1 MDTFNYFW
9 CLFTNFQNGLVIK
22 FLCISLLFAGLA
34 TNLNAQSTFV
44 PLGSEEQLL
53 FDRMEALS
61 GQMDLN
67 SGGNY
72 LPLERKAF
80 AEYLTKLKTERLK
93 GAPIS
98 LSPTDQN
105 LIDRAIGLNGEWV
118 EDATGMDG
126 AIPTKK
132 PILKYFYTTKGNLY
146 HVNTDNFFLT
156 VNPILYTQLS
166 ANFGETD
173 ERGYTNL
180 RGAELR
186 GRIANR
192 IGFYTMLG
200 DQQQQPLPVV
210 YGWEQQYH
218 SYPGNDYYILKDKT
232 FDAFLGRGYIT
243 FDAFKNNLQVA
254 FGYDKQF
261 VGNGVR
267 SLVQSNETA
276 ASTFLRVKFEIG
288 KFTFDNLYQE
298 LVGDFPGLGNDER
311 LPKKYSAYNQISTM
325 LLPNLNIGIFES
337 TVFDN
342 SCLHLTNVIPV
353 VFSQTIARSLGAQ
366 QKTSLGLNFKY
377 LPIRGV
383 QVYGQGLID
392 QLDFSAIGKGSYK
405 NSWAGQLGVKY
416 YNAFSVSNLDLQLE
430 GNYVRPFMYQSND
443 GRTNGTHYNQPL
455 AHPMGAGFAEGI
467 FKIKY
472 QPTAKW
478 FIDVLASYY
487 IGNAD
492 TSANFGTNLS
502 VPKDQRIKDDGYGFL
517 PENKRKSFY
526 VNGNIA
532 YELFTNFFLEI
543 GVTAGKSN
551 IPIFT
556 TNGTQVNA
564 YGGLRWNI
572 ARKQNFIYN

>member
-1 MDTFNYFW
+1 VN
-9 CLFTNFQNGLVIK
+9 K
-22 FLCISLLFAGLA
+22 FLPLSALFVAIQISA
-34 TNLNAQSTFV
+34 TAQSTFV
-44 PLGSEEQLL
+44 PLNSEEQLL
-53 FDRMEALS
+53 LDRLEALN
-61 GQMDLN
+61 GQIN
-67 SGGNY
+67 TNVGGNY
-72 LPLERKAF
+72 LPVSRKDLA
-80 AEYLTKLKTERLK
+80 AYLYDVKQGSVRGQTLN
-93 GAPIS
+93 
-98 LSPTDQN
+98 LSPTDQH

-118 EDATGMDG
+118 TDATGMD
-126 AIPTKK
+126 ASIPTKK
-132 PILKYFYTTKGNLY
+132 PILKYFYTTKGNFY

-156 VNPILYTQLS
+156 VNPVLYTQLS
-166 ANFGETD
+166 ANVNASKD
-173 ERGYTNL
+173 KGYTNL

-218 SYPGNDYYILKDKT
+218 SYPGNDYYIRKDKN
-232 FDAFLGRGYIT
+232 FDAFIGRGYIT
-243 FDAFKNNLQVA
+243 FDAFNNHLQVA

-267 SLVQSNETA
+267 SLVQSDETA
-276 ASTFLRVKFEIG
+276 ASTFLRLDFEIG
-288 KFTFDNLYQE
+288 RFKFNNIYQE
-298 LVGDFPGLGNDER
+298 LVGDFPGLGNDDR
-311 LPKKYSAYNQISTM
+311 LPKKYSAFNQVSTM
-325 LLPNLNIGIFES
+325 IGSKLNIGIFES
-337 TVFDN
+337 TIFDN

-353 VFSQTIARSLGAQ
+353 VFSQSIARTLGAQ

-377 LPIRGV
+377 IPTAGV

-392 QLDFSAIGKGSYK
+392 QLDFKTIGKSSYK

-416 YNAFSVSNLDLQLE
+416 YNAFTIANLDLQLE

-467 FKIKY
+467 FRIKY
-472 QPTAKW
+472 QPKAKW

-492 TSANFGTNLS
+492 TSANFGGNLF
-502 VPKDQRIKDDGYGFL
+502 VPKHQRASDDGYGFL
-517 PENKRKSFY
+517 PTNKRKSVY

-532 YELFTNFFLEI
+532 YELFTNFFIEI
-543 GVTAGKSN
+543 GAKLGRSN
-551 IPIFT
+551 IPQFT
-556 TNGTQVNA
+556 TSNQLNV
-564 YGGLRWNI
+564 YGGIRWNI